1 MGYSALLR
9 GIFLTQ
15 GSNPSLLRLLH
26 WQMGFFFFKPLA
38 PGEAHLFMYLL
49 FIWLHLLLRGSSS
62 QSTVLHLA
70 GEQVTLRRVLH
81 SLPDSLD

>member
-1 MGYSALLR
+1 MGCHALLQ

-15 GSNPSLLRLLH
+15 GSNSSLLYLLH
-26 WQMGFFFFKPLA
+26 WQMGFFKPLA

-62 QSTVLHLA
+62 QSVVLHLA
-70 GEQVTLRRVLH
+70 GEQVALRRVLH
-81 SLPDSLD
+81 SPPDSLD